1 MNSDSSSLRRVT
13 GRYFLAAMAL
23 SLTACSSTEDPPAA
37 NGGTTSKG
45 GATASSGGAVAA
57 GGTLASGGATS
68 QGGAVAGG
76 KTGSGGAGSGGV
88 TAAGGTSATGG
99 STTQGGAVSGGAGGG
114 AAGATQG
121 GASAQGGGSARGG
134 ASAQG
139 GAGTG
144 GASGGA
150 TGQGGS
156 GGAGPSGCPS
166 GVLFC
171 ADFETAGLPTG
182 ATFATYNDKFEDA
195 VKFDTMIFKGGKQS
209 AKVLTASNSMRYI
222 AAPAPQAFW
231 FRLYMQTDVA
241 VDAMGQKHNVF
252 VTAVW
257 PNEDKGIEIAEED
270 CAITVN
276 IHDTRYG
283 SNGTMNQPGCPTG
296 ANKGVQMD
304 ANKWYCLE
312 GHFDGASGDVE
323 VFVDG
328 KEAVKVPGVAK
339 HPYNALRFGY
349 RNYNN
354 RPRNVWY
361 DDVVVSAT
369 RVPCQ

>member
-1 MNSDSSSLRRVT
+1 M
-13 GRYFLAAMAL
+13 
-23 SLTACSSTEDPPAA
+23 
-37 NGGTTSKG
+37 
-45 GATASSGGAVAA
+45 
-57 GGTLASGGATS
+57 
-68 QGGAVAGG
+68 
-76 KTGSGGAGSGGV
+76 
-88 TAAGGTSATGG
+88 
-99 STTQGGAVSGGAGGG
+99 
-114 AAGATQG
+114 
-121 GASAQGGGSARGG
+121 
-134 ASAQG
+134 
-139 GAGTG
+139 
-144 GASGGA
+144 
-150 TGQGGS
+150 
-156 GGAGPSGCPS
+156 
-166 GVLFC
+166 LFC

-182 ATFATYNDKFEDA
+182 ATFATYNDQFADA
-195 VKFDTMIFKGGKQS
+195 VKFDTTIFKGGKQS

-222 AAPAPQAFW
+222 AAPAAQAFW

-283 SNGTMNQPGCPTG
+283 SNGTTNQPGCPTG

-323 VFVDG
+323 VYVDG

-339 HPYNALRFGY
+339 HPFNSLRFGY